1 MLVKFISLFSI
12 EISNFFLSCKR
23 KAGLVIIYDD
33 DYCQII
39 LLGSLSRLESY
50 RLVASSGGTNDVLA
64 EYLFWN
70 LETSTSGNLK
80 KFMSP
85 EKIIIFC
92 SFFHKY
98 IKSQFLLV
106 TRCSNIR
113 NAEWPFAKFENLENF
128 TFSMYTFFQ

>member
-64 EYLFWN
+64 EYLFGIWKQVL
-70 LETSTSGNLK
+70 LETLRSSCLQK
-80 KFMSP
+80 K
-85 EKIIIFC
+85 
-92 SFFHKY
+92 
-98 IKSQFLLV
+98 
-106 TRCSNIR
+106 
-113 NAEWPFAKFENLENF
+113 
-128 TFSMYTFFQ
+128 

>member
-1 MLVKFISLFSI
+1 MLVKFITLFSI
-12 EISNFFLSCKR
+12 KISNFFLSCKR

-92 SFFHKY
+92 SF
-98 IKSQFLLV
+98 L
-106 TRCSNIR
+106 TNILKVS
-113 NAEWPFAKFENLENF
+113 ACL
-128 TFSMYTFFQ
+128 

>member
-50 RLVASSGGTNDVLA
+50 RLVASSGGTSDVLA

-70 LETSTSGNLK
+70 LGTSTSGNLK
-80 KFMSP
+80 KLMSP

-92 SFFHKY
+92 SF
-98 IKSQFLLV
+98 L
-106 TRCSNIR
+106 TNILKVS
-113 NAEWPFAKFENLENF
+113 ACL
-128 TFSMYTFFQ
+128 

>member
-70 LETSTSGNLK
+70 LGTSTSGNLK

-92 SFFHKY
+92 SF
-98 IKSQFLLV
+98 L
-106 TRCSNIR
+106 TNILKVS
-113 NAEWPFAKFENLENF
+113 ACL
-128 TFSMYTFFQ
+128 

>member
-1 MLVKFISLFSI
+1 MLVKFRTLFSI

-23 KAGLVIIYDD
+23 KTGLVIIYDD

-50 RLVASSGGTNDVLA
+50 RLVASSGGTNDALA

-70 LETSTSGNLK
+70 LGTSTSGNLK
-80 KFMSP
+80 KLISP

-92 SFFHKY
+92 SFFDKY
-98 IKSQFLLV
+98 IESQCLLV

-113 NAEWPFAKFENLENF
+113 MENLAVNPV
-128 TFSMYTFFQ
+128 

>member
-64 EYLFWN
+64 EYPFWN

-92 SFFHKY
+92 SF
-98 IKSQFLLV
+98 L
-106 TRCSNIR
+106 TNILKVS
-113 NAEWPFAKFENLENF
+113 ACL
-128 TFSMYTFFQ
+128 